1 MTRVRVA
8 DNFVNFQ
15 ARALEFAVGDVVV
28 PFGFLD
34 SQVGRVTA
42 VWPAIGMAD
51 VEMPT
56 GNHRWPVEELQRFQN
71 GVAQPPAAG
80 MNTAPGE
87 SRTVPV
93 SGGPGR
99 VASRPKQ
106 GDSAWDFLQA
116 IADLPYI
123 RFADFE
129 TQGRIQIEWKPKDA
143 RNAEVEVQMKDIAGR
158 FGLEIEG
165 FKVSPPGTATFGFR
179 PRGRQASASRVAEAF
194 LKQALYWAS
203 QDRKHK
209 MTKAECESG
218 QMTCPK
224 CKDAPLKRAVYK
236 REDGQSTKL
245 YGCQECLFLIR
256 AQDIL
261 GLEGVT

>member
-1 MTRVRVA
+1 VKRIA
-8 DNFVNFQ
+8 DNFVNFP

-71 GVAQPPAAG
+71 GVAQPPSAG

-93 SGGPGR
+93 AGGPGR
-99 VASRPKQ
+99 VASPKK
-106 GDSAWDFLQA
+106 GDAAWNFLEA

-123 RFADFE
+123 KFADFV
-129 TQGRIQIEWKPKDA
+129 TKGQIQIEWTAKV
-143 RNAEVEVQMKDIAGR
+143 RGTEIEVQMKEIAGR
-158 FGLEIEG
+158 FGLEVEG
-165 FKVSPPGTATFGFR
+165 FKVSPAGTATFKFH
-179 PRGRQASASRVAEAF
+179 PRGRQASASRVASAF
-194 LKQALYWAS
+194 VKSALYWAS

-209 MTKAECESG
+209 MTKSECESG
-218 QMTCPK
+218 QMLCPK

-236 REDGQSTKL
+236 REDGQSVRL
-245 YGCQECLFLIR
+245 YGCKECLFLIKES
-256 AQDIL
+256 DVVNHPNN
-261 GLEGVT
+261 LEEVA